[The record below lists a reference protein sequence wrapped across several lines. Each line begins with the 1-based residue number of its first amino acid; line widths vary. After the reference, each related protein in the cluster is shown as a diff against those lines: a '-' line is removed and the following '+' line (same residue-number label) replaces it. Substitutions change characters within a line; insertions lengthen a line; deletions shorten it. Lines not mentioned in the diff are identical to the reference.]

1 MPNAFKTIVSYI
13 FFGVLLFQ
21 ERGLNMT
28 PLYPGLKYS
37 TKYFIYIT
45 QCTFDNFFVS
55 NSYSYPMILG
65 DVNVCDSI
73 MGPSYNVSW

>member
-1 MPNAFKTIVSYI
+1 
-13 FFGVLLFQ
+13 
-21 ERGLNMT
+21 MT